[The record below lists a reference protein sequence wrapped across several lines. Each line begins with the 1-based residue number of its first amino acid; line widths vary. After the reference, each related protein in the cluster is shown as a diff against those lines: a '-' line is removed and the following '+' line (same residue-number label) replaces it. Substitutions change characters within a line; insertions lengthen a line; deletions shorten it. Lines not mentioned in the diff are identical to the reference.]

1 MRAPTLEQR
10 AILDNIS
17 GARIRVVRAAP
28 GSGKTTLIG
37 MLIRK
42 ELESRP
48 LNGAGIAALSF
59 TRVGGQEIRREVG
72 YDLSHPHFVGTID
85 AFLFRYV
92 IRPFLKLV
100 HPTWAAPRLLPA
112 DWSPN
117 HWGKAPGGAP
127 WDYRGSGGARAK
139 SYNLFDVCFI
149 DEEANKPI
157 LAYRHPYTSNVEPVS
172 ALDRTGLFN
181 AKRQSWERFGW
192 ITHADAA
199 LLASE
204 LLGDASHGRA
214 LRSLVLRRFPL
225 LIIDELQDTGLFLG
239 KCLRLLLDDPV
250 ARGVLVGDPNQAIYE
265 FNGARPDLFNGFE
278 TIPGATSMVLGGSQ
292 RCPITVVAAASHVK
306 ESSDIFTPAIGNVGS
321 TFLIR
326 YSDMVADVPLLVQSV
341 QSRKPTAVLKVI
353 ARQSKTVEELSAR
366 SITDAKSLHC
376 SALHH
381 VYRAVKAF
389 RQGLNARGYSKA
401 RAALE
406 VATFGHEG
414 VTDESLVEHRID
426 PRSWK
431 STAVRILMK
440 SDALATTTSLYD
452 WQMATGK
459 IVDDEVSAFGLPIS
473 LSFEAGRL
481 KPQKWPGWDKPTAN
495 FLPTG
500 TISNLVVSGVPVQTV
515 HAVKGETHDVT
526 VFVCPDLTTA
536 RCPSTVWWSSDPK
549 HLEERR
555 IAFVAMTRTRDD
567 LLVCVSESCYQRLCR
582 TQAAFVSSFQ
592 CLTVAE
598 FAARI

>member
-1 MRAPTLEQR
+1 MRTPTSEQR
-10 AILDNIS
+10 AILDNNS

-100 HPTWAAPRLLPA
+100 HPTWTAPRLLPA
-112 DWSPN
+112 DWSPK
-117 HWGKAPGGAP
+117 HWGKAPGGAQ
-127 WDYRGSGGARAK
+127 WVHRGFGGTHAAT
-139 SYNLFDVCFI
+139 YNLFEVFFV
-149 DEEANKPI
+149 DENANGPV
-157 LAYRHPYTSNVEPVS
+157 LAYLIPFKGHLSPVAVS
-172 ALDRTGLFN
+172 DRTALLS
-181 AKRQSWERFGW
+181 AKRQIWQRPGW
-192 ITHADAA
+192 ITHSDAA
-199 LLASE
+199 LLASDV
-204 LLGDASHGRA
+204 LSDPTYGTPI
-214 LRSLVLRRFPL
+214 RSSILRRFPL
-225 LIIDELQDTGLFLG
+225 IIVDELQDTGFFLG
-239 KCLRLLLDDPV
+239 KCLRLLLDEPV
-250 ARGVLVGDPNQAIYE
+250 ACGVLVGDPNQAIYE

-278 TIPGATSMVLGGSQ
+278 TIAGATSMVLGGSQ
-292 RCPITVVAAASHVK
+292 RCPATIVAAASHVK
-306 ESSDIFTPAIGNVGS
+306 ESSDTFTPAIGNGGS

-326 YSDMVADVPLLVQSV
+326 YNDMVTDVPILVQSV

-366 SITDAKSLHC
+366 SVNDAKSLHC

-381 VYRAVKAF
+381 VYRAVKSF
-389 RQGLNARGYSKA
+389 RQGHNARGYAKA

-406 VATFGHEG
+406 LATFGHEG

-426 PRSWK
+426 PRLWK
-431 STAVRILMK
+431 SVAVRILLTC
-440 SDALATTTSLYD
+440 DALATTSSLYD
-452 WQMATGK
+452 WQTAAGK
-459 IVDDEVSAFGLPIS
+459 IVDDEVSAFGLPTS
-473 LSFEAGRL
+473 LSFEASRL
-481 KPQKWPGWDKPTAN
+481 KPQKRPGWDKPAGD

-500 TISNLVVSGVPVQTV
+500 VISNLVVSGVPVQTV

-526 VFVCPDLTTA
+526 VFVCPEATPA

-567 LLVCVSESCYQRLCR
+567 LLVCVSDSCYQRLCR

-592 CLTVAE
+592 CLTVAD
-598 FAARI
+598 FVARI